1 MAWEPQ
7 PCLPRLPLFSCG
19 LRYASRVA
27 NAASPKHVS
36 AEAAGSLIAF
46 LETGALRSR
55 RHVVMSRLRSLRDS
69 EEFPSLPDDLQQK
82 IRDVIDAERHRR

>member
-1 MAWEPQ
+1 M
-7 PCLPRLPLFSCG
+7 
-19 LRYASRVA
+19 A

-55 RHVVMSRLRSLRDS
+55 RRVVISRLRSLRDS

-82 IRDVIDAERHRR
+82 IRDVVDAERQQR

>member
-1 MAWEPQ
+1 M
-7 PCLPRLPLFSCG
+7 
-19 LRYASRVA
+19 A
-27 NAASPKHVS
+27 NAASPRHVS

-46 LETGALRSR
+46 LETGAIRSR

-82 IRDVIDAERHRR
+82 IRDVVDAERQQR

>member
-1 MAWEPQ
+1 M
-7 PCLPRLPLFSCG
+7 
-19 LRYASRVA
+19 A

-46 LETGALRSR
+46 LETGGLRSR
-55 RHVVMSRLRSLRDS
+55 RHVVISRLRSLCDS

-82 IRDVIDAERHRR
+82 IREVVDADRRQR

>member
-1 MAWEPQ
+1 M
-7 PCLPRLPLFSCG
+7 
-19 LRYASRVA
+19 A

-55 RHVVMSRLRSLRDS
+55 RHVVMSRLRDLSES

-82 IRDVIDAERHRR
+82 IRDVIDAERQRQ

>member
-1 MAWEPQ
+1 M
-7 PCLPRLPLFSCG
+7 
-19 LRYASRVA
+19 A

-46 LETGALRSR
+46 LETGAIRSR

-69 EEFPSLPDDLQQK
+69 EEFPNLPDDLQQK
-82 IRDVIDAERHRR
+82 IRDVVDAERQQR

>member
-1 MAWEPQ
+1 M
-7 PCLPRLPLFSCG
+7 
-19 LRYASRVA
+19 A

-55 RHVVMSRLRSLRDS
+55 RHVAVSRLRSLRES

-82 IRDVIDAERHRR
+82 IRNVIDAERQQR

>member
-1 MAWEPQ
+1 M
-7 PCLPRLPLFSCG
+7 
-19 LRYASRVA
+19 A
-27 NAASPKHVS
+27 NAASPRHVS

-46 LETGALRSR
+46 LENGAIRSR

-82 IRDVIDAERHRR
+82 IRDVVDAERQQR

>member
-1 MAWEPQ
+1 M
-7 PCLPRLPLFSCG
+7 
-19 LRYASRVA
+19 A

-36 AEAAGSLIAF
+36 AEAAGSLIRF

-55 RHVVMSRLRSLRDS
+55 RHIAVSRLRSLRDS

-82 IRDVIDAERHRR
+82 IRDVVDAER